1 MDQGALLADNARISK
16 ELVEVQNKLELA
28 EAVAS
33 EKVSHLESTINA
45 LTRQSTNDAFASAKR
60 CARSRHSHAPGW
72 SR

>member
-33 EKVSHLESTINA
+33 EKVCFDSETHGWCTGCVG
-45 LTRQSTNDAFASAKR
+45 R
-60 CARSRHSHAPGW
+60 AP
-72 SR
+72 